1 MHWPF
6 LLVQKLVGF
15 SFLYRRFVSLQFF
28 LFYLAAEVL
37 SSNMPFVVMKPLTE
51 ATSDSRAKAKKC
63 SSSLQPYRQRPET
76 CAALARRLVTG
87 ALGVKLKTSPE
98 ELANERRV
106 LREAKG
112 SLYSFLWAS
121 SFLKE
126 KMILFIERKLLAAK
140 LRDEAWES

>member
-1 MHWPF
+1 MSRIRKKQF
-6 LLVQKLVGF
+6 L
-15 SFLYRRFVSLQFF
+15 

-37 SSNMPFVVMKPLTE
+37 SVNIPFVVMKPLTE

-112 SLYSFLWAS
+112 
-121 SFLKE
+121 
-126 KMILFIERKLLAAK
+126 LFCKLLVVFFFNETQ
-140 LRDEAWES
+140 RIFFFR

>member
-1 MHWPF
+1 
-6 LLVQKLVGF
+6 
-15 SFLYRRFVSLQFF
+15 
-28 LFYLAAEVL
+28 
-37 SSNMPFVVMKPLTE
+37 MKPLTE

-106 LREAKG
+106 LKEAKG
-112 SLYSFLWAS
+112 LWFNRSFGGGFFHWQIRV
-121 SFLKE
+121 
-126 KMILFIERKLLAAK
+126 ILFVERKLLAAK
-140 LRDEAWES
+140 LREEAWES